1 MRFLLKALQ
10 NKKINNHEGFTLI
23 ELMIVIFILSTLTVI
38 TAQSIQQAV
47 KSKVKLQG
55 QIDDVSR
62 MRDGVKLIERDIN
75 LAYHYNDLEMQV
87 IESVYKTEQEM
98 QKYLQSREAPRQS
111 PETHFVGEADRL
123 DFVTT
128 NNANMV
134 RNTKQAD
141 FIEVGYSLRDCRSLQ
156 EGQGSSKCIW
166 RRQAS
171 IVDSDVTKGGKEQ
184 VLLENV
190 TEFKLRYIGKGKQ
203 DWVSSWRT
211 DAQGDGNTK
220 GQFPQAVEL
229 SVTVEKKDKTR
240 NKKYSMQL
248 IIPIHFPNN
257 IEKTTNET
265 PTNNQQ

>member
-1 MRFLLKALQ
+1 MKHFFKLCDF
-10 NKKINNHEGFTLI
+10 KKIKNTQGFTLI
-23 ELMIVIFILSTLTVI
+23 ELMIVIFILSTITVI

-47 KSKVKLQG
+47 KSKIKLQG

-62 MRDGVKLIERDIN
+62 MRDGIKLIERDIN
-75 LAYHYNDLEMQV
+75 LAYHYNDLEMQI

-98 QKYLQSREAPRQS
+98 QKHLQSREAPRQS
-111 PETHFVGEADRL
+111 PETQFIGETDKI

-141 FIEVGYSLRDCRSLQ
+141 FIEVGYSLRDCKSLQ
-156 EGQGSSKCIW
+156 EGQGTSKCVW
-166 RRQAS
+166 RRQSS
-171 IVDSDVTKGGKEQ
+171 IVDSDVTKGGTEQ
-184 VLLENV
+184 VLLEHV

-229 SVTVEKKDKTR
+229 SVTVEKKDKSR

-265 PTNNQQ
+265 PTNNQ